1 MNREGRVQ
9 KFRSGEEMNAAT
21 PVGGDSDFERF
32 LRHCARWWQLSPRTY
47 PRGVFKFRNI
57 EEAQQARDRH

>member
-1 MNREGRVQ
+1 
-9 KFRSGEEMNAAT
+9 MNAAT